1 MKVGFSSQYSRAEH
15 SAAQLLG
22 KPRVFPAAGSD
33 GRAWSPVPRQGQGRE
48 WVRLRFAEPVEA
60 RAVTVYQSHNP
71 GSLVEVRASPAGAE
85 AWRTIWRGERYNHV
99 PSRPPSDALT
109 LDVGGAAGDA
119 ISSGDA
125 ISAPVQLLELQLD
138 TTGWSDAF
146 WSEID
151 AVQLTGVPLRGPLQ
165 GPLQRPLHGV
175 GASSLPP
182 AALHSTAAAAAPAAA
197 PRSPPPP
204 PPRPYL
210 TRQPSE
216 TARAFAER
224 AAYLRE
230 RFGPPPADELAAM
243 RQAALSMVWQNSR
256 QLGCRYP
263 AGAEERAG
271 CGAGRPLATG
281 TAIEG
286 EMRARGAR

>member
-1 MKVGFSSQYSRAEH
+1 MRGQA
-15 SAAQLLG
+15 SALWN
-22 KPRVFPAAGSD
+22 PRGTVEITRD
-33 GRAWSPVPRQGQGRE
+33 YPR
-48 WVRLRFAEPVEA
+48 LP
-60 RAVTVYQSHNP
+60 
-71 GSLVEVRASPAGAE
+71 EVR
-85 AWRTIWRGERYNHV
+85 
-99 PSRPPSDALT
+99 
-109 LDVGGAAGDA
+109 
-119 ISSGDA
+119 
-125 ISAPVQLLELQLD
+125 
-138 TTGWSDAF
+138 
-146 WSEID
+146 SEID

-281 TAIEG
+281 AAIEG